1 MSWDKRCELQGE
13 RGVGGRGVLKGQN
26 IIVCLGRMGGGPGAQ
41 PQLADPR
48 GTRGSSRSPYTWWV
62 PLALLSLLWDP
73 SLIRISERNFSLEA
87 GLSCRKQG
95 GKRREK
101 YVW

>member
-1 MSWDKRCELQGE
+1 M
-13 RGVGGRGVLKGQN
+13 LKGQN
-26 IIVCLGRMGGGPGAQ
+26 VIVCQVEGGPGAQ
-41 PQLADPR
+41 PQLAEPR
-48 GTRGSSRSPYTWWV
+48 GTHGSSRTPYTWWV

-73 SLIRISERNFSLEA
+73 SLIRISERNFSLVP

-101 YVW
+101 YFW